1 MKEKMFPSNED
12 EKKFALMMYSA
23 CLAERKGYGDDFISY
38 QEYLDT
44 NQSFLKAKYNE
55 EIYE

>member
-1 MKEKMFPSNED
+1 MFPSNED

-23 CLAERKGYGDDFISY
+23 CLEERKGYGEDFISY